1 MSIKQMQDEI
11 IHKFGFEAEETV
23 LFFQMCEEP
32 KTEGWEL
39 YIELLYNYLM
49 GR

>member
-1 MSIKQMQDEI
+1 MPIKQMQDEI
-11 IHKFGFEAEETV
+11 VSRYGLEADETI

-32 KTEGWEL
+32 KSEGWEL